1 MQSHPSI
8 FRTTICISIGL
19 ISFSFN
25 PQYTFRS
32 VPHKYTPYQTDN
44 FKVEIE
50 IRSGNKVIAGGSYI
64 SEAASSAD
72 SEYQEAY
79 INLDYQGNM
88 EKATDIYV
96 NILSTTKTSFG
107 SDDLQKAGTIDLTD
121 CATGWTTHLGSRLKI
136 DDLELIYE

>member
-1 MQSHPSI
+1 
-8 FRTTICISIGL
+8 
-19 ISFSFN
+19 
-25 PQYTFRS
+25 
-32 VPHKYTPYQTDN
+32 
-44 FKVEIE
+44 
-50 IRSGNKVIAGGSYI
+50 
-64 SEAASSAD
+64 
-72 SEYQEAY
+72 
-79 INLDYQGNM
+79 M

>member
-1 MQSHPSI
+1 MWVLQTLPPP
-8 FRTTICISIGL
+8 L
-19 ISFSFN
+19 
-25 PQYTFRS
+25 PRS
-32 VPHKYTPYQTDN
+32 VC
-44 FKVEIE
+44 
-50 IRSGNKVIAGGSYI
+50 RLR
-64 SEAASSAD
+64 SAD

-96 NILSTTKTSFG
+96 NILSPTKTSFG

-121 CATGWTTHLGSRLKI
+121 CATGWTNHLGSRLKI